1 MQPNLPI
8 QSIRRFNHRTGAKDC
23 SAPKLAPKVS
33 VHEGNNHYPS
43 VYANLAAG
51 GAATPC
57 LNGRSEDE
65 YCTQSVSKRAGK
77 SKDSN
82 VVQTVSTILPI
93 CSLVSIRAWAAAAC
107 ASGKVLSMTGFT
119 FLELMSGSTF

>member
-1 MQPNLPI
+1 MQPSLRI
-8 QSIRRFNHRTGAKDC
+8 QSPLRFNPRNGPMDR

-33 VHEGNNHYPS
+33 VHEGNSHYPS

-51 GAATPC
+51 GAAAPC
-57 LNGRSEDE
+57 LNRRSQDE
-65 YCTQSVSKRAGK
+65 HCTQSVAKRARK

-82 VVQTVSTILPI
+82 VVQTLSTILPI

-107 ASGKVLSMTGFT
+107 ASGKVLSM
-119 FLELMSGSTF
+119 